1 MPQCDTIST
10 GTARADLFE
19 ANRAQEPF
27 LIKAWRVKKDGRAL
41 QKLIENYKPMINK
54 QVFRILAGRAISH
67 SHRADLEQE
76 CTIAF
81 INAVNA
87 YDSEKSS
94 SLVAFAEKYT
104 RNTLLQYSLDFRSS
118 YRIGRGSDERKAYY
132 AAQKIRADR
141 AGRNN
146 DHISQ
151 ADIQEIS
158 KKTGASLKATQ
169 RAVESSQATQTTLDD
184 AHNDLI
190 EADHGEAFATNA
202 TRKEAMKEVAIF
214 LQGVSDRNRQII
226 QKLFLS
232 DDYTSLVQLA
242 DKFGVSPERIGQ
254 IKKKVLGDLAKH
266 LNKKGI
272 DADSV
277 LG

>member
-27 LIKAWRVKKDGRAL
+27 LIKAWREKKDGRAL

-54 QVFRILAGRAISH
+54 QVFRILAGRAISD

-87 YDSEKSS
+87 YEAEKSS
-94 SLVAFAEKYT
+94 SLAAFAQNYT

-132 AAQKIRADR
+132 AAQKIRAER
-141 AGRNN
+141 AGRDNSQGDKACCRKLTGNPNN
-146 DHISQ
+146 
-151 ADIQEIS
+151 
-158 KKTGASLKATQ
+158 L
-169 RAVESSQATQTTLDD
+169 R
-184 AHNDLI
+184 
-190 EADHGEAFATNA
+190 
-202 TRKEAMKEVAIF
+202 
-214 LQGVSDRNRQII
+214 
-226 QKLFLS
+226 
-232 DDYTSLVQLA
+232 
-242 DKFGVSPERIGQ
+242 
-254 IKKKVLGDLAKH
+254 
-266 LNKKGI
+266 
-272 DADSV
+272 
-277 LG
+277 